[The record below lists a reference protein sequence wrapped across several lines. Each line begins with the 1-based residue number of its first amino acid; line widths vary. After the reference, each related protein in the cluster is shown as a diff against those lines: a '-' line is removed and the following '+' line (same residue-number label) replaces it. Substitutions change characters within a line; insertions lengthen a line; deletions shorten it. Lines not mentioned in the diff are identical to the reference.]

1 MLRNNARTIDSTK
14 IVLFSQESM
23 SADSIALEIENNTSE
38 LFDFLE
44 VSRVD
49 N

>member
-1 MLRNNARTIDSTK
+1 MLRNNARAIDSTK
-14 IVLFSQESM
+14 IVPFSQESM
-23 SADSIALEIENNTSE
+23 SADSIAFEIEKNTSE